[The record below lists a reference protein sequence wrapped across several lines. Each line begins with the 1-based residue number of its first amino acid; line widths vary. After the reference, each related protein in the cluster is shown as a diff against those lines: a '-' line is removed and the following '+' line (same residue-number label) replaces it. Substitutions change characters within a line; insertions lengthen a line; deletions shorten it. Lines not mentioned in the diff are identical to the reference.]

1 MQVRIKN
8 TALQIKHD
16 DLLNVAC
23 DVIVDPVTP
32 DLWMKK
38 GLSAEILLRG
48 GEQISREAA
57 LCHYVEFGEICKTSA
72 GLLPFKAIYHASV
85 IPHDA
90 QLSRD
95 VITKAV
101 GACLSQAEKDG
112 YLSIAIPML
121 SSAIAKVPYDTY
133 AGLMLTA
140 AIEYLMHIESKINHV
155 IFCSYNTDSY
165 NSFVV
170 QLKMLRQEYLI

>member
-16 DLLNVAC
+16 DLLNVVC

-38 GLSAEILLRG
+38 GLSAEILARG
-48 GEQISREAA
+48 GEQIAKEAA
-57 LCHYVEFGEICKTSA
+57 ACHFIDFGEICKTSA

-90 QLSRD
+90 QVNRGAIS
-95 VITKAV
+95 KAV
-101 GACLSQAEKDG
+101 SNCLINAEKDK

-121 SSAIAKVPYDTY
+121 SSAMAKVPYDTY
-133 AGLMLTA
+133 AGIMLTT
-140 AIEYLMHIESKINHV
+140 AIEYLMHTDSKINHV
-155 IFCSYNTDSY
+155 IFCSYNPDSY
-165 NSFVV
+165 NSFVA
-170 QLKMLRQEYLI
+170 QLKVLRQEYLI

>member
-23 DVIVDPVTP
+23 DVIVNPVTP

-38 GLSAEILLRG
+38 GLSAAILARG
-48 GEQISREAA
+48 GDQIAKEAA
-57 LCHYVEFGEICKTSA
+57 ACHYVEFGEICKTSA

-90 QLSRD
+90 QVNREAIS
-95 VITKAV
+95 KAV
-101 GACLSQAEKDG
+101 SRCLQQAESDG
-112 YLSIAIPML
+112 FLSIAIPML
-121 SSAIAKVPYDTY
+121 SSAMAKVPYDTY
-133 AGLMLTA
+133 AGIMLTTG
-140 AIEYLMHIESKINHV
+140 IEYLMHAESKINHV
-155 IFCSYNTDSY
+155 IFCSFNPDSY
-165 NSFVV
+165 NAFVA
-170 QLKMLRQEYLI
+170 QLKVLRQEYLI